1 MARRHPSST
10 SPGPSLPAI
19 FASYYSSLLALHNA
33 GARHFLLITVPP
45 FDRSLKV
52 PETSDEWHRRGQIIR
67 DIASFNARVFDMAD
81 KLRERLQAESKDAE
95 ALEGE
100 ELELQVHVFDTH
112 RLYSR
117 VLDDPAAFEQT
128 EDILDTDSICQ
139 EVEL

>member
-1 MARRHPSST
+1 
-10 SPGPSLPAI
+10 
-19 FASYYSSLLALHNA
+19 
-33 GARHFLLITVPP
+33 VPP

-52 PETSDEWHRRGQIIR
+52 PETSDEWQRRAQIVR

-81 KLRERLQAESKDAE
+81 KLRERLQAESKGAE
-95 ALEGE
+95 ALKGE
-100 ELELQVHVFDTH
+100 ELQIHVFDTH

-128 EDILDTDSICQ
+128 EDILDTESICQ